1 MNLKAVLFDLDG
13 TLLDTAP
20 DFITTVNRLMAEENL
35 SDIPAEQTR
44 RTVSN
49 GARALVNMAFGL
61 GFEEPGFDR
70 LHKRLLEI
78 YSEQLAV
85 DTIPFPGIQEV
96 LTFLGDNKVAWGIVT
111 NKSITYTQP
120 ILDALAFN
128 PAPQSV
134 ICPDHVV
141 KNKPDPESLFLACKQ
156 LNCKTNEII
165 YIGDHQRD
173 IICGQQAGSKTIA
186 ATYGYVA
193 EGDDPSSWNADYM
206 VDSAIDILPIIKSYL
221 S

>member
-20 DFITTVNRLMAEENL
+20 DFVTTVNRLMAEENL
-35 SDIPAEQTR
+35 PDVPAERTR
-44 RTVSN
+44 KTVSN
-49 GARALVNMAFGL
+49 GARALVNMAFGI

-78 YSEQLAV
+78 YTEQLAV
-85 DTIPFPGIQEV
+85 DTIPFPGIQDV
-96 LTFLGDNKVAWGIVT
+96 LSFLGDNKIPWGIVT

-120 ILDALAFN
+120 ILNALAFN

-134 ICPDHVV
+134 ICPDHVE

-156 LNCKTNEII
+156 LNCQTEEII
-165 YIGDHQRD
+165 YIGDHKRD
-173 IICGQQAGSKTIA
+173 IICGQRAGSKTIA
-186 ATYGYVA
+186 AVYGYVP
-193 EGDDPSSWNADYM
+193 EGDNPVDWNADYI
-206 VDSAIDILPIIKSYL
+206 VDSAHGILPIIKKYL
-221 S
+221 D